1 MAWSVANLDG
11 RRGFKLIP
19 GRFPPV
25 RHFEH
30 IAHERD
36 WDSLDSIL
44 AMTDDQA
51 RDEIGQIE
59 LVPANERFG
68 GRHAA
73 QVMAAFTSFN
83 PAGSRFSDGSYG
95 VFYLQL
101 NQEDAISEARS
112 EASAFL
118 TATKERPIKLRLGLY
133 SVGLAGNA
141 ADLRNVE
148 TIRRESAESDTW
160 NESRALGVRLRAEGM
175 AGVLYPAADAQ
186 GKDSLALF
194 KASALTDCVRDALV
208 ELNWDGRA
216 IDSVTVLPDSSES
229 AGA

>member
-1 MAWSVANLDG
+1 MLWSVASLDG
-11 RRGFKLIP
+11 GRGFKLIP

-25 RHFEH
+25 RHFAH
-30 IAHERD
+30 LAHERD
-36 WDSLDSIL
+36 WDTLDSIL

-59 LVPANERFG
+59 LVPANGRYD
-68 GRHAA
+68 GRHAV
-73 QVMAAFTSFN
+73 QVMTAFTSFN

-101 NQEDAISEARS
+101 TREDAISEARS

-118 TATKERPIKLRLGLY
+118 GATKERPIKLRLGLY

-148 TIRRESAESDTW
+148 AIRRESAASDTW
-160 NESRALGVRLRAEGM
+160 KESRALGMRLRAEGM
-175 AGVLYPAADAQ
+175 TGILYPSANAQ
-186 GKDSLALF
+186 SEDSLALF

-216 IDSVTVLPDSSES
+216 IDSVTILSDSPES
-229 AGA
+229 ADA